1 MVLVKTEELGKGIAV
16 MKQAFEKKVDR
27 KDAIIRSLAK
37 DLDEA
42 EEQYQVALR
51 THLHKVTELS
61 GIMKVKFSSL

>member
-1 MVLVKTEELGKGIAV
+1 MHYYCILFILVKTEELGREIAV

-27 KDAIIRSLAK
+27 KDAVIRSLAK

-51 THLHKVTELS
+51 THIHKVSELT
-61 GIMKVKFSSL
+61 GK